1 MRPDGKQFPPSHIRV
16 CSAYKT
22 GRRIHH
28 HEPQHRCHLHQNPAV
43 LDHCRPSD
51 MSKNRCHLLPA
62 APTRVTGGQQ
72 VCECRQV
79 PQVISGDL
87 GVPGRKSDQLSN
99 LACPSRSKLV
109 HWYE

>member
-1 MRPDGKQFPPSHIRV
+1 
-16 CSAYKT
+16 
-22 GRRIHH
+22 
-28 HEPQHRCHLHQNPAV
+28 V

-62 APTRVTGGQQ
+62 APTRVTDGQQ